1 MRQIFLLLLVSWVM
15 ARTAPAAEPAVSGR
29 VLKVLPLLLN
39 LQGHDALSPSLF
51 ERDAYQNYLRQ
62 HTNEISTVRYDVLW
76 KASGAA
82 ATNLTVR
89 LELRAVATDGRPVLK
104 NLETNA
110 PPTGYFGRWISFNL
124 AGNDYRNLGTVVAWR
139 ATVRSGD
146 RLLGAQQSFL
156 W

>member
-1 MRQIFLLLLVSWVM
+1 MLLVLLGSLVWV
-15 ARTAPAAEPAVSGR
+15 RETPAAEPAVTGR
-29 VLKVLPLLLN
+29 VVKVLPLLLN

-51 ERDAYQNYLRQ
+51 DRDAYQKYLRD
-62 HTNEISTVRYDVLW
+62 HTNEVSAVRYDVLW
-76 KASGAA
+76 KGTGAA

-89 LELRAVATDGRPVLK
+89 LELRAVAADGRPVLT

-124 AGNDYRNLGTVVAWR
+124 AGDDYKNIGTVVAWR
-139 ATVRSGD
+139 ATVWSGD
-146 RLLGAQQSFL
+146 RRLGAQQSFL

>member
-1 MRQIFLLLLVSWVM
+1 MFLVLLGSLVLVP
-15 ARTAPAAEPAVSGR
+15 AAPAAEAAVTGR
-29 VLKVLPLLLN
+29 VVKVLPLLLN
-39 LQGHDALSPSLF
+39 LHGQDALSPSLF

-62 HTNEISTVRYDVLW
+62 HTNEVSAVRYDVLW

-82 ATNLTVR
+82 ATNLTLRV
-89 LELRAVATDGRPVLK
+89 ELRAVAPDGRPVLK

-110 PPTGYFGRWISFNL
+110 PPTGFFGRWTSFNL
-124 AGNDYRNLGTVVAWR
+124 AGDDYKKLGAVVAWR
-139 ATVRSGD
+139 ATVWSGD

>member
-1 MRQIFLLLLVSWVM
+1 MLLVLLGSL
-15 ARTAPAAEPAVSGR
+15 AQTAPAAEPAVTGR
-29 VLKVLPLLLN
+29 VVKVLPLLLN
-39 LQGHDALSPSLF
+39 LHGQDALSPSLF

-62 HTNEISTVRYDVLW
+62 HTNEVSAVRYDVLW

-82 ATNLTVR
+82 ATNLTLRV
-89 LELRAVATDGRPVLK
+89 ELRAVAPDGRPVLK

-110 PPTGYFGRWISFNL
+110 PPTGFFGRWTSFNL
-124 AGNDYRNLGTVVAWR
+124 AGDDYKKLGAVVAWR
-139 ATVRSGD
+139 ATVWSGD